1 MQCFSIAGLISIL
14 WLIYGYSLAF
24 GPDVG
29 GFIGGLNNLFLSGIG
44 LETLKGD
51 IPESVFSMFQ
61 LTFAI
66 ITPGLIIG
74 SFAER
79 VKFSSM
85 LLFSGVWFTLVYLP
99 VTHWVWGG
107 GWLGQLGLLDF
118 AGGTVVHVTAGVA
131 ALVCALVI
139 SSRRGFPETA
149 MAPHNMTLTV
159 TGAGMLWVG
168 WYGFNAG
175 SALAANGS
183 AGMALLATHM
193 SAAAGAMTWMVLKW
207 SRYGKPSV
215 LGVVTGMVA
224 GLGTITPASG
234 SVGPGGALVIG
245 IIAGIVCFTA
255 TLKVKRVFKI
265 DDSLDVFPVHGVG
278 GVLGTLAAG
287 VFASKS
293 LGIFSGNGFAQGIDS
308 MGRQLGVRKPGSGGH
323 RCVHSRAHLRH
334 SQGRRRDGGTPGAG
348 GAGGPGTR
356 HRASRGA
363 RVRPV
368 TDFPAFSSGW
378 LQRRAP
384 RGAPV
389 FVPVFGGSLTRRG
402 APSPGSGSPWDPASV

>member
-1 MQCFSIAGLISIL
+1 VVNPGNTAWVLTATALVLFMTLPGLALFYGGLVRTKNVLSLLMQCFAIAGLISIL
-14 WLIYGYSLAF
+14 WLVYGYTLAF

-29 GFIGGLNNLFLSGIG
+29 GFIGGLDNVFLSKIG
-44 LETLKGD
+44 LDTLRGD

-66 ITPGLIIG
+66 ITPALIVG

-79 VKFSSM
+79 VKFSAM

-99 VTHWVWGG
+99 ITHWVWGG
-107 GWLGQLGLLDF
+107 GWLGQMGLLDF

-131 ALVCALVI
+131 ALVCALVVR
-139 SSRRGFPETA
+139 SRRGFPETA

-183 AGMALLATHM
+183 AGMALLATHT
-193 SAAAGAMTWMVLKW
+193 SAAAGAMTWMCLEW

-245 IIAGIVCFTA
+245 VVAGVVCFTA
-255 TLKVKRVFKI
+255 TLTVKRVFKI

-278 GVLGTLAAG
+278 GILGTLATG
-287 VFASKS
+287 LFASKR
-293 LGIFSGNGFAQGIDS
+293 LGAFSGNGFAEGIGS
-308 MGRQLGVRKPGSGGH
+308 VGQQLGVQAVGVAATLVYTAVLTFLILKIIDAAVG
-323 RCVHSRAHLRH
+323 LRVPEDQEV
-334 SQGRRRDGGTPGAG
+334 QGLDLAL
-348 GAGGPGTR
+348 
-356 HRASRGA
+356 HEERGY
-363 RVRPV
+363 
-368 TDFPAFSSGW
+368 D
-378 LQRRAP
+378 L
-384 RGAPV
+384 
-389 FVPVFGGSLTRRG
+389 
-402 APSPGSGSPWDPASV
+402 